1 MIRIINLNISF
12 DKHQVLDIEK
22 YNFNTGKVH
31 GIIGL
36 NGAGK
41 TTFFNAVCKFLKRD
55 AQAVLINNKPFERHD
70 AAYLETTNYFYETI
84 TAAEYLSL
92 FPSDNLLFNKNNLI
106 ELLQLK
112 SGGLIDTFST
122 GMRKKL
128 ALLAIICQEKPVYIL
143 DEPFNG
149 LDLESNKILEMLIQ
163 KLAESGKTIFL
174 SSHILSPLTTSCA
187 EIHLLRNG
195 NFEKHFQPEQFNE
208 IENELFS
215 NLTEKVNSILK
226 K

>member
-1 MIRIINLNISF
+1 MISINNLKISF
-12 DKHQVLDIEK
+12 DNHQVLNIEK
-22 YNFNTGKVH
+22 YNFNTGKVL

-55 AQAVLINNKPFERHD
+55 EQSILLNNKPFERND
-70 AAYLETTNYFYETI
+70 AAYLETINYFYANI
-84 TAAEYLSL
+84 TAEEYLSL
-92 FPSDNLLFNKNNLI
+92 FSSNNLLFNKENLI

-112 SGGLIDTFST
+112 SNELIDTFST
-122 GMRKKL
+122 GMKKKL
-128 ALLAIICQEKPVYIL
+128 ALIAIICQDKPVYIL

-163 KLAESGKTIFL
+163 KLAENGKTIFL
-174 SSHILSPLTTSCA
+174 SSHILSPLTSLCA
-187 EIHLLRNG
+187 EIHLLQNG
-195 NFEKHFQPEQFNE
+195 RFEKQFQPEQFNE